1 MQHWLDTA
9 ERYGTISRINHW
21 LGAAAVIAML
31 AIGLYFSELPRGD
44 RRSFWLGLHISLGV
58 LLFIFLFFRVSWRAL
73 RGFPR
78 AVAQRPA
85 LQRLAAGVHRLL
97 LVALGTLILTGPFI
111 VWTKARPLEVFD
123 WFALASP
130 LPKLSTL
137 HEILENVHVT
147 TAYVLIGLVAL
158 HLLGVAR
165 HALQRDGAIRRM
177 WG

>member
-1 MQHWLDTA
+1 MMHWLDATD
-9 ERYGTISRINHW
+9 RYGTISRINHW

-44 RRSFWLGLHISLGV
+44 RRGFWFGLHISLGV
-58 LLFIFLFFRVSWRAL
+58 LLFIFFFFRVSWRAL

-78 AVAQRPA
+78 AAEQNPV
-85 LQRLAAGVHRLL
+85 LQRLAAIVHRLL

-123 WFALASP
+123 WFALPSP
-130 LPKLSTL
+130 LPKLDTL

-147 TAYVLIGLVAL
+147 TAYVLIVLVVI
-158 HLLGVAR
+158 HLLGVIK
-165 HALQRDGAIRRM
+165 HAVQRDGAVRRM